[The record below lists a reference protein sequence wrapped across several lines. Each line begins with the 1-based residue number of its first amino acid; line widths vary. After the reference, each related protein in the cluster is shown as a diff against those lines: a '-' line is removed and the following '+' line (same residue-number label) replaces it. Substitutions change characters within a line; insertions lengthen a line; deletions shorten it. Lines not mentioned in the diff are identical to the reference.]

1 MKVKMKQFL
10 NKNTMKPKILLSLI
24 LFLNITMFGYSE
36 ETANSESSKLA
47 SVTVLA
53 TAQTQPL
60 VTLWEDQ
67 LNKTNFNVKMEVVDF
82 KVENSTNSKLKED
95 QLAIMNDSDL
105 SQIQGDT
112 NWEMVI
118 GREIIVPIISVA
130 HPYLQDIMQGGISTQ
145 KMKLM
150 MANFAEPTW
159 GYLLGNETKNKVKI
173 LVLDET
179 STKNGTFNFLG
190 VQTASINLNT
200 VSGMDDFLQK
210 VRNDKMAIGF
220 CRLADLAQTNEKM
233 LPAGILLM
241 PFDLNNNGKLEKV
254 ENIYTN
260 METLTRGVWI
270 GKYPKALFQN
280 IYVVSASNV
289 YNEQQKVLIKWIVS
303 QGQTTVEEIG
313 ITSLTKNEIA
323 GKYSKI
329 DFVVA
334 PSKLPE
340 KSSPITPY
348 IVTLVVLALMF
359 IAYFEVV
366 LHRSKIRKSHLEK
379 LSHPIL
385 KSFNINTV
393 EIPKGIFFDKSHTW
407 AFMEKEGVV
416 RIGLDDFIQ
425 KLTGKL
431 TRIILKDE
439 GEKVIKGEPIFTLIQ
454 EGKKITINAPVSGTI
469 KSYNQQLINNVSFLN
484 SSPYNEGWV
493 YLIEPQNWN
502 REMEFLRIAEK
513 YSEWIK
519 SEYNRFKDFVAQS
532 IAENQVNPAYTVL
545 QDGGDVI
552 EKALCCMGP
561 EVWEDFQTNFIDNS
575 K

>member
-210 VRNDKMAIGF
+210 VRKDK
-220 CRLADLAQTNEKM
+220 
-233 LPAGILLM
+233 
-241 PFDLNNNGKLEKV
+241 
-254 ENIYTN
+254 
-260 METLTRGVWI
+260 
-270 GKYPKALFQN
+270 
-280 IYVVSASNV
+280 
-289 YNEQQKVLIKWIVS
+289 
-303 QGQTTVEEIG
+303 
-313 ITSLTKNEIA
+313 
-323 GKYSKI
+323 
-329 DFVVA
+329 
-334 PSKLPE
+334 
-340 KSSPITPY
+340 
-348 IVTLVVLALMF
+348 
-359 IAYFEVV
+359 
-366 LHRSKIRKSHLEK
+366 
-379 LSHPIL
+379 
-385 KSFNINTV
+385 
-393 EIPKGIFFDKSHTW
+393 
-407 AFMEKEGVV
+407 
-416 RIGLDDFIQ
+416 
-425 KLTGKL
+425 
-431 TRIILKDE
+431 
-439 GEKVIKGEPIFTLIQ
+439 
-454 EGKKITINAPVSGTI
+454 
-469 KSYNQQLINNVSFLN
+469 
-484 SSPYNEGWV
+484 
-493 YLIEPQNWN
+493 
-502 REMEFLRIAEK
+502 
-513 YSEWIK
+513 
-519 SEYNRFKDFVAQS
+519 
-532 IAENQVNPAYTVL
+532 
-545 QDGGDVI
+545 
-552 EKALCCMGP
+552 
-561 EVWEDFQTNFIDNS
+561 
-575 K
+575 